1 MREGV
6 RQGARP
12 GVCGAARGSGRQ
24 RAARLAA
31 VAAVLAAAMSGPVTA
46 SAAEVAVGMT
56 CTVPDGWWSLDRE
69 RPTQPEPVKV
79 LALRALVTGAPGAW
93 VQPLRGKLTDQQMHL
108 ALDRLTECR

>member
-6 RQGARP
+6 RQ
-12 GVCGAARGSGRQ
+12 
-24 RAARLAA
+24 
-31 VAAVLAAAMSGPVTA
+31 
-46 SAAEVAVGMT
+46 AVGMT